1 MSDTAPP
8 RSREAL
14 RHHYEVER
22 ELAARL
28 RASTREERTA
38 LFGRLYGE
46 LFERVPDH
54 PRHTRKGSEA
64 ARRRGVQAQMRL
76 LQGTL
81 RPGQVFVEFAPGD
94 GWLSNAVAAT
104 ATQVYAIDISDQR
117 DLSTPPPSNVRHVVY
132 DGYHVALPDA
142 CADVVFSYQ
151 FLEHLHPDDVAP
163 HFELVRRLLKP
174 GGCYVFDTPHRYSGP
189 HDISRHF
196 GDRLDCF
203 HFQEWTHRDMRRLFG
218 AMGRAIASQQSER
231 SGEIP
236 EGCTPADAAMLR
248 KANHSLAD
256 ENDALRKAL
265 AELVRQIDVF
275 AEEQGEA
282 DFYTGDAKK
291 LLAEFEGQL
300 TDDLGPAALAKVMQ
314 PHRGRGGE

>member
-1 MSDTAPP
+1 MSDTAPS

-64 ARRRGVQAQMRL
+64 ARQRGVQAQMRL

-94 GWLSNAVAAT
+94 GWLSNAAAAT

-117 DLSTPPPSNVRHVVY
+117 DLSTPPPANVHHVVY

-203 HFQEWTHRDMRRLFG
+203 HFQEWTHRDMRRLLHAHGFSK
-218 AMGRAIASQQSER
+218 ARVFRMGRPQT
-231 SGEIP
+231 GLFNVLVDGL
-236 EGCTPADAAMLR
+236 EG
-248 KANHSLAD
+248 
-256 ENDALRKAL
+256 
-265 AELVRQIDVF
+265 
-275 AEEQGEA
+275 
-282 DFYTGDAKK
+282 
-291 LLAEFEGQL
+291 LLQPL
-300 TDDLGPAALAKVMQ
+300 
-314 PHRGRGGE
+314 PHRLRRRLCGRLFPSVAMVAIKDTDPA

>member
-1 MSDTAPP
+1 MSDSAQP
-8 RSREAL
+8 RSPEAL

-28 RASTREERTA
+28 RASTRDERTS

-81 RPGQVFVEFAPGD
+81 QPGQVLVEFAPGD
-94 GWLSNAVAAT
+94 GWLSNAAAAT
-104 ATQVYAIDISDQR
+104 AAEVYSIDISDQR
-117 DLSTPPPSNVRHVVY
+117 DLSTPPPANVHHRVY
-132 DGYHVALPDA
+132 DGYHVDLPDA

-163 HFELVRRLLKP
+163 HFELVHRLLKP

-189 HDISRHF
+189 HDISRF
-196 GDRLDCF
+196 FTDRLDCF
-203 HFQEWTHRDMRRLFG
+203 HFQEWTHRDMRRLLRSHCFG
-218 AMGRAIASQQSER
+218 TAHVFRMGQPQ
-231 SGEIP
+231 
-236 EGCTPADAAMLR
+236 EGLF
-248 KANHSLAD
+248 NV
-256 ENDALRKAL
+256 
-265 AELVRQIDVF
+265 LVDGL
-275 AEEQGEA
+275 EW
-282 DFYTGDAKK
+282 
-291 LLAEFEGQL
+291 LLQPL
-300 TDDLGPAALAKVMQ
+300 
-314 PHRGRGGE
+314 PHRLRRRLCGRLFPSVAMVAVKNPVP